1 MKEKIAKLI
10 DVKSLIT
17 LIFTVLVYKLS
28 MDKIITGEQV
38 MMTYTTIIAFYFGT
52 QSQKKAG
59 VENGDTKETI
69 ASESNHNE
77 QSKD

>member
-1 MKEKIAKLI
+1 MKELKKLI
-10 DVKSLIT
+10 DVKSIVT
-17 LIFTVLVYKLS
+17 LLFTVLVFILALNKV
-28 MDKIITGEQV
+28 ITGEQV

-59 VENGDTKETI
+59 VENGDKKEAI

-77 QSKD
+77 QSQD